1 MSHLFPLC
9 WFLLGGNDERLTFP
23 STVELRVIAFMIIFI
38 YLAERLTNMTYEQR
52 LLNYLLKD
60 VKNRKLVRPVI
71 DCTKPVIVRLS
82 AELLGVAKVVRR
94 ADEDVVTQIKFE
106 EMLFFSFTFVS
117 HENS

>member
-38 YLAERLTNMTYEQR
+38 YLAERLKNMTYEQR

-94 ADEDVVTQIKFE
+94 ADEDVATQIKFG
-106 EMLFFSFTFVS
+106 EMLFVSFTFVS